1 MENLREFIQETLYLV
16 VTGIAPLLITYM
28 ILFLKSKIKEQ
39 QEKINNE
46 NLNKYITIA
55 TDAISMAVLTV
66 SQTYVDELKRQGKF
80 DKQAQEA
87 AKQMA
92 IDKAK
97 SLITEEAK
105 NAVTLLYGDFEAY
118 LNSQIEALV
127 RENKI
132 EVNKGVA

>member
-1 MENLREFIQETLYLV
+1 
-16 VTGIAPLLITYM
+16 
-28 ILFLKSKIKEQ
+28 
-39 QEKINNE
+39 
-46 NLNKYITIA
+46 
-55 TDAISMAVLTV
+55 MAVLTV

-80 DKQAQEA
+80 DKQAQET

>member
-16 VTGIAPLLITYM
+16 VTGIVPLLITYI

-39 QEKINNE
+39 QEKIDND